1 MSPLFLSSHPS
12 LILSDPSPLSPS
24 IAAAHLYSFLPSPSL
39 TTWLDLKTQLFCHSL
54 VTSLS
59 LIAPFLLL
67 CQFHKPFSVD
77 HPYHF
82 PTFFLCEGPW
92 GWHRNSQSCGLGL
105 TTHALWPQLGSQHS
119 HPFTGPWSAS
129 FPPLILP
136 AAILNLHHYTPT
148 MATFLSADDQGFC
161 FRQFGLL

>member
-1 MSPLFLSSHPS
+1 MLSDLHRCISLLRGMLTSIFFQEKVNFLKDYLTTSYQKTSTLLHFSNSDLFYLSSIDLSIIYLYHIYSIFIISFYLYVSSLFLSSHPS

-82 PTFFLCEGPW
+82 PTFFLCEGP
-92 GWHRNSQSCGLGL
+92 
-105 TTHALWPQLGSQHS
+105 
-119 HPFTGPWSAS
+119 
-129 FPPLILP
+129 
-136 AAILNLHHYTPT
+136 
-148 MATFLSADDQGFC
+148 
-161 FRQFGLL
+161 